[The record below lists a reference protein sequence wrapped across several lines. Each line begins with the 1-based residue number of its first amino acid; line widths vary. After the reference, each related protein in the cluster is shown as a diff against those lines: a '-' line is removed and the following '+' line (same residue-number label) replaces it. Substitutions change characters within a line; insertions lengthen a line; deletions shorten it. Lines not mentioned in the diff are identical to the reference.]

1 MTSPSLALIVLRCR
15 DLQASR
21 AFYTALGVSL
31 AEEQHG
37 SGPVHYAAELGDAV
51 FELYPGKPGAAPERT
66 AAGATLL
73 GFRVDDLDGALAAVR
88 ASGAPV
94 VSAPAETPWGRRA
107 VVLDPDGRAVE
118 LKQAPQ
124 PSEWQI

>member
-15 DLQASR
+15 DLQASC
-21 AFYTALGVSL
+21 AFYAALGLSL

-37 SGPVHYAAELGDAV
+37 SGPVHHAAALGDTV

-66 AAGATLL
+66 AAGATFL
-73 GFRVDDLDGALAAVR
+73 GFRVDDLDDVLAAVQ
-88 ASGAPV
+88 ASGASV
-94 VSAPAETPWGRRA
+94 VSTLAETPWGRRA

-124 PSEWQI
+124 PSEWEI

>member
-1 MTSPSLALIVLRCR
+1 MSSPSFGLLVLRCR

-21 AFYTALGVSL
+21 AFYAALGFSL
-31 AEEQHG
+31 TEEQHG
-37 SGPVHYAAELGDAV
+37 SGPVHYAAALGDDV
-51 FELYPGKPGAAPERT
+51 FELYPGKPGATPERT
-66 AAGATLL
+66 AAGATFL
-73 GFRVDDLDGALAAVR
+73 GFRIDDLDGVLAAVR

-107 VVLDPDGRAVE
+107 AILDPDGRAVE